1 MRPQHSHRAA
11 AVRRVIAANRMAN
24 EGKVHKA
31 IRDAFDSIDTDKGGA
46 LSAVEL
52 AQMFQQQGVEVRR
65 AHPRHTAR
73 AAGATDPSRRARRR
87 ARRTSRSWCASR
99 RARTR
104 TTTSRCWR

>member
-1 MRPQHSHRAA
+1 
-11 AVRRVIAANRMAN
+11 VIAANRMAN

-52 AQMFQQQGVEVRR
+52 AQMFQEQGVEVRR
-65 AHPRHTAR
+65 APHPNRTAR
-73 AAGATDPSRRARRR
+73 AAADPSPRARRP
-87 ARRTSRSWCASR
+87 ARPTSRSWSASR

-104 TTTSRCWR
+104 TTTSRRWR